1 MDIKTKLVIIS
12 VLLILTVV
20 IVLQNTSPVNFKL
33 LFWDF
38 QASLIILLLL
48 VFLIGMIIGFIIPK
62 LFKKRKVTEQS

>member
-1 MDIKTKLVIIS
+1 MNIKAKLVIIII
-12 VLLILTVV
+12 LLILIVV

-48 VFLIGMIIGFIIPK
+48 VFLIGVIIGFTLPK
-62 LFKKRKVTEQS
+62 LFRKKKAAEQP